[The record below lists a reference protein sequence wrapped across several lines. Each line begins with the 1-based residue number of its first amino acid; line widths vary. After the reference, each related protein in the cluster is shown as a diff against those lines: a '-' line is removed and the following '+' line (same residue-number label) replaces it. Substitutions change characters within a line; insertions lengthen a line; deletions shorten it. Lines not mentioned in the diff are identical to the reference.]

1 MTDPC
6 PYRTLGVSRHAPLAA
21 VRAAI
26 IAAARAR
33 HPDRP
38 GGNATAF
45 AAVRAAYETLTDPA
59 ARVAHDA
66 AMVERAGARAAA
78 AAARAR
84 RGRTAAGG
92 EDALLASLGPRV
104 HAATQ
109 LVTTCTVC
117 GRPATFDCAACG
129 LQMCDFCSRER
140 HAAPRVRPHWPLRA
154 SSHIEDALSERQ
166 LESKRVADAAAADA
180 AVPGA
185 RTAPALA
192 AVRRFRDAVE
202 GGDAGARD
210 AALSPLWA
218 WAQTDA
224 LLFVA
229 VAVPPGEPDAP
240 PTVTLTADGH
250 VHVGA
255 PGFPPT
261 LDAQLAGALNPSN
274 PARVVASADGRIA
287 VLTLTKGA
295 PLGPWRALRVG
306 DSGAFRCVDPPYT
319 LSERDDA
326 VDVEFK
332 LPAWV
337 QSEDVSVNVHE
348 AGVEVAV
355 EGVLRLRR
363 SFWYGGKSFLP
374 LELPLLFYL
383 PILHS
388 PHTPYLPGLPPTVPS
403 VSRTPPGR

>member
-1 MTDPC
+1 MADTC
-6 PYRTLGVSRHAPLAA
+6 PYRTLGVPRHAPLAV
-21 VRAAI
+21 VRAAF
-26 IAAARAR
+26 IAAARSR

-38 GGNATAF
+38 GGDPAAF
-45 AAVRAAYETLTDPA
+45 AAVRAAYETLADPA

-66 AMVERAGARAAA
+66 AIVERAGARAAA

-117 GRPATFDCAACG
+117 GRLATFDCAACG
-129 LQMCDFCSRER
+129 LPVCDFCARER
-140 HAAPRVRPHWPLRA
+140 HAAPRVRPHWPVRA
-154 SSHIEDALSERQ
+154 SSHIEDALGERQ
-166 LESKRVADAAAADA
+166 LEAKRVADAAAADA

-202 GGDAGARD
+202 GGDPATRD
-210 AALSPLWA
+210 AALAPLWA

-240 PTVTLTADGH
+240 PSVTFTSDGH
-250 VHVGA
+250 VRVGA

-261 LDAQLAGALNPSN
+261 LDTQLTGALDRSS
-274 PARVVASADGRIA
+274 PARVVESADGRIA
-287 VLTLTKGA
+287 LLTLTKGA

-306 DSGAFRCVDPPYT
+306 DNDAFRCVDPPYT
-319 LSERDDA
+319 LTERDDA
-326 VDVEFK
+326 VDIEFK

-337 QSEDVSVNVHE
+337 QLEDVSVSVHE

-363 SFWYGGKSFLP
+363 SFW
-374 LELPLLFYL
+374 
-383 PILHS
+383 
-388 PHTPYLPGLPPTVPS
+388 
-403 VSRTPPGR
+403 